1 MSTTLDSTS
10 ETSPALA
17 PPKVSRS
24 PWRWAR
30 ENLFFSAWG
39 TLATLS
45 LALLLAWLVPPLLK
59 WALLDAVWSGGTRDA
74 CMTPDGTVGAGACW
88 VFVKVRFGQLMYG
101 FYPLDQR
108 WRVDAVG
115 LTLALGL
122 AAVLPLRAATQRA
135 AAVAGAV
142 VGGVGT
148 AWLGGP
154 VLGALIGLL
163 LLAPLLLTR
172 DLAPLRRLPAVV
184 RALLT
189 VGFAALA
196 AGIGGATA
204 GTPWAFGWVALLL
217 AGALFWLR
225 FDSVRAAGLY
235 LLGLA
240 FPVLAQ
246 KLLSG
251 GSYGLTFVPT
261 EQWGGLF
268 LTLTIALTGMA
279 ASLPLGILLALGRR
293 SALPVLRLTCIGF
306 IEFIRGV
313 PMITVLFLASVM
325 LPLFLPEGV
334 GVDKLLRAL
343 IGVALFSAAYMA
355 EVVRGGLQAVP
366 PGQREAAESLGLG
379 RVQAMGLIILPQALR
394 VVIPGIVN
402 TFIGLLK
409 DTSLVAVIGLLDL
422 IGIIKTAT
430 SDPNWLGFAAEGYA
444 FVGVVFWVL
453 CFSMARYSLRLEKT
467 LRNGVA

>member
-1 MSTTLDSTS
+1 MSTTF
-10 ETSPALA
+10 ETPVLA
-17 PPKVSRS
+17 PPKASRS

-45 LALLLAWLVPPLLK
+45 LALLLAWALPPLVK
-59 WALLDAVWSGGTRDA
+59 WALLDAVWSGATREA
-74 CMTPDGTVGAGACW
+74 CLTPEGTVGGGACW

-101 FYPLDQR
+101 FYPLEQR
-108 WRVDAVG
+108 WRVDAAA
-115 LTLALGL
+115 LILALGL
-122 AAVLPLRAATQRA
+122 ATVLPLRAATQRA
-135 AAVAGAV
+135 AALAGV
-142 VGGVGT
+142 VIGGLG
-148 AWLGGP
+148 AGWLGGP
-154 VLGALIGLL
+154 VLGVVVALFLAGPL
-163 LLAPLLLTR
+163 LLAR
-172 DLAPLRRLPAVV
+172 DLSPLRRLPAAARV
-184 RALLT
+184 LLA
-189 VGFAALA
+189 VGLSALA
-196 AGIGGATA
+196 AGVGGVAF
-204 GTPWAFGWVALLL
+204 GTPKAFGWVALVL
-217 AGALFWLR
+217 AAGLFGWR
-225 FDSVRAAGLY
+225 FDSLRAAGLY
-235 LLGLA
+235 LLGLV

-246 KLLSG
+246 ALLSG
-251 GSYGLTFVPT
+251 GAYGLPFVPT

-355 EVVRGGLQAVP
+355 EVVRGGLQALD

-379 RVQAMGLIILPQALR
+379 RVQTMGLVILPQALR

-430 SDPNWLGFAAEGYA
+430 SDPNWLGFAAEGYT
-444 FVGVVFWVL
+444 FVGLVFWVL
-453 CFSMARYSLRLEKT
+453 CFSMARYSLRLERT

>member
-1 MSTTLDSTS
+1 MSTTFD
-10 ETSPALA
+10 ETAVLA
-17 PPKVSRS
+17 PPKPSRS

-45 LALLLAWLVPPLLK
+45 LALLLAWALPPLVK
-59 WALLDAVWSGGTRDA
+59 WALLDAVWSGATRDA
-74 CMTPDGTVGAGACW
+74 CLTPEGTVGGGACW

-101 FYPLDQR
+101 FYPLEQR
-108 WRVDAVG
+108 WRVDAAA

-122 AAVLPLRAATQRA
+122 ATVLPLRAATQRA
-135 AAVAGAV
+135 AALAGV
-142 VGGVGT
+142 VIGGLG
-148 AWLGGP
+148 AGWLGGP
-154 VLGALIGLL
+154 ALGAVVALFLAGPL
-163 LLAPLLLTR
+163 LLAR
-172 DLAPLRRLPAVV
+172 DLSALRRLPAVARV
-184 RALLT
+184 LLV
-189 VGFAALA
+189 VGLSVLA
-196 AGIGGATA
+196 AGVGGVAF
-204 GTPWAFGWVALLL
+204 GTPKAFGWVTLVL
-217 AGALFWLR
+217 AAGLFGWR
-225 FDSVRAAGLY
+225 FDSLRAAGLN
-235 LLGLA
+235 LLGLV

-246 KLLSG
+246 ALLSG
-251 GSYGLTFVPT
+251 GAYGLPYVPT

-355 EVVRGGLQAVP
+355 EVVRGGLQALE

-379 RVQAMGLIILPQALR
+379 RVQTMGLVILPQALR

-430 SDPNWLGFAAEGYA
+430 SDPNWLGFAAEGYT
-444 FVGVVFWVL
+444 FVGLVFWVL
-453 CFSMARYSLRLEKT
+453 CFSMARYSLRLERI

>member
-1 MSTTLDSTS
+1 MSTTF
-10 ETSPALA
+10 ETPADETAVLA
-17 PPKVSRS
+17 PPKPSRS

-45 LALLLAWLVPPLLK
+45 LALLLAWALPPLVK
-59 WALLDAVWSGGTRDA
+59 WALLDAVWSGATRDV
-74 CMTPDGTVGAGACW
+74 CLTPEGTVGGGACW

-101 FYPLDQR
+101 FYPLEQR
-108 WRVDAVG
+108 WRVDAAA

-122 AAVLPLRAATQRA
+122 AVVLPLRAATQRA
-135 AAVAGAV
+135 AALAGV
-142 VGGVGT
+142 VIGGLG
-148 AWLGGP
+148 AGWLGGP
-154 VLGALIGLL
+154 ELGAVAALF
-163 LLAPLLLTR
+163 LAGPLLLTR
-172 DLAPLRRLPAVV
+172 DLSALRRLSAVARVLLVVGLSVLAAVV
-184 RALLT
+184 
-189 VGFAALA
+189 
-196 AGIGGATA
+196 GGVAF
-204 GTPWAFGWVALLL
+204 GTPKAFGWVVLVL
-217 AGALFWLR
+217 AAGLFGWR
-225 FDSVRAAGLY
+225 FDSLRAAGLY
-235 LLGLA
+235 LLGLV

-246 KLLSG
+246 ALLSG
-251 GSYGLTFVPT
+251 GAYGLRYVPT

-355 EVVRGGLQAVP
+355 EVVRGGLQALD

-379 RVQAMGLIILPQALR
+379 RVQTMGLVILPQALR

-430 SDPNWLGFAAEGYA
+430 SDPNWLGFAAEGYT
-444 FVGVVFWVL
+444 FVGLVFWVL
-453 CFSMARYSLRLEKT
+453 CFSMARYSLRLERT